1 MDEELVKQI
10 RLKYEGI
17 QERMIQ
23 AAQSA
28 NRAADEIRLVVVSKT
43 QPMEIMQSAIDA
55 GIRRFGENYAEEA
68 VGKIQTFAAINDL
81 EWHMIGH
88 VQTRKARLVGGN
100 FNRIHSLD
108 SLKLA
113 RRLDAAAGNAKKV
126 LPALLEFNLAGEEG
140 KTGFSAPTETEWAA
154 LIPEISGILEL
165 PNLRVDGL
173 MTMPPLFDDPELARP
188 YFVQLMH
195 LRDWLSNRFPKTN
208 WVECSMGTSSDFEVA
223 IQEGATF
230 IRVGTAILGPRHYAK
245 PV

>member
-1 MDEELVKQI
+1 MDEDLVEQI

-17 QERMIQ
+17 QERMIR

-28 NRAADEIRLVVVSKT
+28 NRAAESIRLVVVSKT
-43 QPMEIMQSAIDA
+43 QPMDIMQAAIHA
-55 GIRRFGENYAEEA
+55 GVRRFGENYAEEA
-68 VGKIQTFAAINDL
+68 VEKIQTFAAVGDL

-100 FNRIHSLD
+100 FHRIHSLD

-113 RRLDAAAGNAKKV
+113 GRLNAAAVTAGKV
-126 LPALLEFNLAGEEG
+126 LPALLEFNLAGEKE
-140 KTGFSAPTETEWAA
+140 KTGFFAPTETEWTA

-173 MTMPPLFDDPELARP
+173 MTMPPLFDNPELARP
-188 YFVQLMH
+188 YFAQLMH
-195 LRDWLSNRFPKTN
+195 LRDWLSIRFPRVN